1 MRVGD
6 DDGGA
11 GGGGSGGSGGGSGEG
26 TSTDDGDDGD
36 REILV
41 IGSDTIEYT
50 GVPAVDT
57 TWSDIQV
64 GVTKTALRR
73 GIAPATASR
82 VPRATPTSR
91 RGGCV
96 ARILCGSDFFL
107 GSIEWSRSKSI
118 SWARNNKNSYDENIY
133 ESRD

>member
-11 GGGGSGGSGGGSGEG
+11 GGGGNGGSGGGNGRG

-41 IGSDTIEYT
+41 IGSDAVEYT
-50 GVPAVDT
+50 GVPRWIPRGPT
-57 TWSDIQV
+57 QV
-64 GVTKTALRR
+64 GVTKTALRH

-82 VPRATPTSR
+82 IPRATPTS
-91 RGGCV
+91 
-96 ARILCGSDFFL
+96 
-107 GSIEWSRSKSI
+107 
-118 SWARNNKNSYDENIY
+118 
-133 ESRD
+133 